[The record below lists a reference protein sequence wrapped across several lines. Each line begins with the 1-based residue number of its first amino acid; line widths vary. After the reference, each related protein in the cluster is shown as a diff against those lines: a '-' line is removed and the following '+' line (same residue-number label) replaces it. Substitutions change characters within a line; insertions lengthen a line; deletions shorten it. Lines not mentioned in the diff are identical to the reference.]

1 MSSHPRMVNFRLV
14 LRPFVFALL
23 LALFTAAHVS
33 VAYGQSFT
41 LTPSALSPSA
51 GIDPGGSA
59 TATISV
65 QGIGGFDSSVSL
77 TCTVTSSIVTTDA
90 PLCTISPLSVIPN
103 ASPALTLTT
112 VGSTPSGTYT
122 ITVTGTSG
130 SEVETAQLFLNV
142 IDVEPDYTLTVLR
155 TISPTTVNAGNGA
168 EATIT
173 VTPLGTYTGTV
184 TLSCLSVTPTV
195 IASPIC
201 AFDPPS
207 VQIGN
212 SVGTSSVLTVSTYGP
227 TKNSKLWSPRS
238 FYAFAFIV
246 PGLALAGLGIGGSRR
261 KKMLWIFML
270 MAIASSL
277 LFLPACGNTSGL
289 NNNNSLVT
297 PKNTYTFTLTGVDSN
312 GVAPSNSTSN
322 NNQATVSLTVN

>member
-1 MSSHPRMVNFRLV
+1 VSSHPRMVNFRLV

-33 VAYGQSFT
+33 VAYGQTFT

-59 TATISV
+59 TATINV
-65 QGIGGFDSSVSL
+65 QGSGGFNSAVSL
-77 TCTVTSSIVTTDA
+77 TCTVTSSTVTSDLPTC
-90 PLCTISPLSVIPN
+90 LISPSTVTPDAI
-103 ASPALTLTT
+103 AGLTLSTI
-112 VGSTPSGTYT
+112 GSTPSGTYT

-130 SEVETAQLFLNV
+130 SIVVPAQLFLNV

-168 EATIT
+168 EATVT

-201 AFDPPS
+201 AFNPPS

-212 SVGTSSVLTVSTYGP
+212 SVGTNSILTVSTYGP
-227 TKNSKLWSPRS
+227 TNNSKLWSPRE

-246 PGLALAGLGIGGSRR
+246 PGLALAGFGVGGGRR

-270 MAIASSL
+270 MAVASSL
-277 LFLPACGNTSGL
+277 LLLPSCGNTSGL

-297 PKNTYTFTLTGVDSN
+297 PKNTYTFTLTGVDTN

-322 NNQATVSLTVN
+322 NDQATVSLTVN